1 LTSHI
6 LHEFTKEL
14 FMTRPIPSARG
25 PTRLRLIRVL
35 AALAIATAGVTPLCA
50 AENTNVTNEN
60 KVGPRFSA
68 SGAVMPLNR
77 SMDGRFAGG
86 GDANYTP
93 TTSSSAGRFS
103 IETISSAG
111 IGCDRIFRDGFE
123 S

>member
-1 LTSHI
+1 
-6 LHEFTKEL
+6 
-14 FMTRPIPSARG
+14 MTRPTPSARG
-25 PTRLRLIRVL
+25 PTRLRLIR
-35 AALAIATAGVTPLCA
+35 ALTAVAIATAAITPVSA
-50 AENTNVTNEN
+50 AQNANVTNAN
-60 KVGPRFSA
+60 KVGPRFSV

-111 IGCDRIFRDGFE
+111 IGCDLIFRNGFE